1 MKQGKYWCLALA
13 AVALLLFGAQIWT
26 GDGRFGG
33 LAWLA
38 VVGAIIA
45 GFVGITQAV
54 KAESQELKK
63 HPALGW
69 EEEQAHE
76 GRD

>member
-1 MKQGKYWCLALA
+1 MALA

-45 GFVGITQAV
+45 GAVGISQSV
-54 KAESQELKK
+54 KAETQELKS
-63 HPALGW
+63 HLGLDQK
-69 EEEQAHE
+69 QARE

>member
-1 MKQGKYWCLALA
+1 MALA
-13 AVALLLFGAQIWT
+13 AAALLLFGAQIWT

-38 VVGAIIA
+38 VVGGIIA
-45 GFVGITQAV
+45 GAVGITQAV
-54 KAESQELKK
+54 KSEAVELHKR
-63 HPALGW
+63 AW
-69 EEEQAHE
+69 SEEQARE

>member
-1 MKQGKYWCLALA
+1 MALTA
-13 AVALLLFGAQIWT
+13 AALLLFGAQIWT

-45 GFVGITQAV
+45 GAVGITQSV
-54 KAESQELKK
+54 KSEAQSLKK

-69 EEEQAHE
+69 DEEQARE

>member
-1 MKQGKYWCLALA
+1 MALA
-13 AVALLLFGAQIWT
+13 AAALLLFGAQIWT

-45 GFVGITQAV
+45 GAVGITQSV
-54 KAESQELKK
+54 KAETQELKN
-63 HPALGW
+63 HLGMDQK
-69 EEEQAHE
+69 QAHK